1 MYCYR
6 AILLLPL
13 GMLQIEAISFATHN
27 NGFLIKILRLSGCG
41 VVVIIV
47 RRFRDNPCPWQLHDF
62 KRLAAAAAAAAAE
75 GPLLQEHIHRE
86 KKLVVHGSVVSDMLL
101 LERVRV

>member
-62 KRLAAAAAAAAAE
+62 KRLAAAAAAAAE

>member
-62 KRLAAAAAAAAAE
+62 KRLAAAE

>member
-1 MYCYR
+1 MVW
-6 AILLLPL
+6 LLSLYDVF
-13 GMLQIEAISFATHN
+13 ETTHA
-27 NGFLIKILRLSGCG
+27 
-41 VVVIIV
+41 
-47 RRFRDNPCPWQLHDF
+47 PWQLHDF
-62 KRLAAAAAAAAAE
+62 KRLAAAAAE